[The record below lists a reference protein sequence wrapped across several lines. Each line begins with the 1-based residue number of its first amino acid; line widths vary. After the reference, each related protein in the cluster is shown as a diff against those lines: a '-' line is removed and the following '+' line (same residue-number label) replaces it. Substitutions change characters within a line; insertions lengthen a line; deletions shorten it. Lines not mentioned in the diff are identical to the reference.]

1 METGDYR
8 QYEKARAW
16 AEISIPAIVHNARLF
31 EVRSRVGMMAVLKAD
46 AYGHGAIKL
55 GKELEKN
62 GISHFCVASLSEAV
76 SLRKAKVEGSILIL
90 GYTPPEMA
98 GLLSFYRL
106 CQAIVDEDYAAALQ
120 TYAGK
125 EPVEVHVAVDTGMHR
140 LGISWQQPE
149 KIEAVFRMDKL
160 KVTGLFSHLC
170 VADSRVESDRM
181 YTFSQFERFDSVIE
195 WLHQKGF
202 RDFAA
207 HIQSSYGVINYGQF
221 KYDFSRIG
229 IALYGVGSPSLV
241 PAMTIKARIAR
252 VSQLEPGDCVGYGR
266 AFTAVGPMQ
275 VAVVTIGYADG
286 LPRNFTQT
294 GQAGVL
300 IHGHWAPVIGRICM
314 DQMFVDVT
322 GIQAAP
328 GDMAVIMGSDGGRR
342 IDVTDIARWCGTIS
356 NEILSRLGR
365 RLERIYI

>member
-1 METGDYR
+1 M
-8 QYEKARAW
+8 
-16 AEISIPAIVHNARLF
+16 
-31 EVRSRVGMMAVLKAD
+31 
-46 AYGHGAIKL
+46 
-55 GKELEKN
+55 
-62 GISHFCVASLSEAV
+62 
-76 SLRKAKVEGSILIL
+76 
-90 GYTPPEMA
+90 
-98 GLLSFYRL
+98 
-106 CQAIVDEDYAAALQ
+106 
-120 TYAGK
+120 
-125 EPVEVHVAVDTGMHR
+125 
-140 LGISWQQPE
+140 
-149 KIEAVFRMDKL
+149 
-160 KVTGLFSHLC
+160 TGLVSHLC